1 MRPFFFGIL
10 VLLALIVV
18 SALGA
23 QFFVPPNSAG
33 SYLQV
38 FLPGAYAQGGD
49 KSQRDGPRAPVG
61 HRQPTVQDAQD
72 IRENSSAD
80 RTIKKIDEDL
90 KKKLQGI
97 CRGC

>member
-1 MRPFFFGIL
+1 

-38 FLPGAYAQGGD
+38 LLPSAHAQGVG
-49 KSQRDGPRAPVG
+49 KSQGHVPQAPVG
-61 HRQPTVQDAQD
+61 HRQQTAQGAENV
-72 IRENSSAD
+72 RENSSASD
-80 RTIKKIDEDL
+80 AMKKIDENL

>member
-1 MRPFFFGIL
+1 MRPIFFGIL

-18 SALGA
+18 SAQGA
-23 QFFVPPNSAG
+23 RFFVPPNSAG

-49 KSQRDGPRAPVG
+49 KRQRDGPRAPVG
-61 HRQPTVQDAQD
+61 HRQPTAQGEQGVQKG
-72 IRENSSAD
+72 SSAD
-80 RTIKKIDEDL
+80 QAVKKSDDNL

-97 CRGC
+97 CHGC